1 MFPSFPTDLARFWQR
16 PTDMLGELKKSWR
29 VFEKSAPGER
39 FQMLYRERKGHGTSR
54 IAFAVVGILLLAGGI
69 VLLFIPGPGL
79 PMIAFGAALL
89 AQQSLWLAK
98 LLDRLE
104 PVLRRL
110 ARRGKAFW
118 KKAAPPL
125 KAALVSGAALV
136 AAAAI
141 YGAYLVFLR
150 D

>member
-1 MFPSFPTDLARFWQR
+1 
-16 PTDMLGELKKSWR
+16 MLKELEKSWR
-29 VFEKSAPGER
+29 VFKDAPPGAR
-39 FQMLYRERKGHGTSR
+39 FQRLYRERKGHGTSR
-54 IAFAVVGILLLAGGI
+54 FVVPAIGILLLAGGV

-79 PMIAFGAALL
+79 LFIAFGAALL
-89 AQQSLWLAK
+89 AQQSRWLAR

-110 ARRGKAFW
+110 ARKGETYW
-118 KKAAPPL
+118 KKAATPV
-125 KAALVSGAALV
+125 KAAIVSGAALA